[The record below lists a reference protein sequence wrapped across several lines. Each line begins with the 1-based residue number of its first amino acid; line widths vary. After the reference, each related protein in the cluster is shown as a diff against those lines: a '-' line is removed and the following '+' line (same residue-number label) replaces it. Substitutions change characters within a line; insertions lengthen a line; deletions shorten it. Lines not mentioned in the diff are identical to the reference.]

1 MRDTPCGF
9 GITESLTQANK
20 LGLSFSSFPKQIV
33 SYTPPLC
40 RRGGW
45 GVRLFF
51 FIRVKNLDIPSNK
64 IVEIKVKNTYC
75 EQFCNSQKI
84 K

>member
-1 MRDTPCGF
+1 MRGTPTAKSPF
-9 GITESLTQANK
+9 LT
-20 LGLSFSSFPKQIV
+20 FPKQTV

-45 GVRLFF
+45 GDEA
-51 FIRVKNLDIPSNK
+51 FICIKNLDIPSNK
-64 IVEIKVKNTYC
+64 ILEIKVKNTYC
-75 EQFCNSQKI
+75 ELVCNSQKI